1 MPSKINKRGFA
12 LVTLLPLCF
21 SSFLGAVEPIDP
33 TGEYYYPPVKIK
45 KWVELT
51 PKEQAKAAE
60 LGYNREAFA
69 LWLSKQPTTPTWAEA
84 MGYTQPKPTQN

>member
-33 TGEYYYPPVKIK
+33 TGEYYYPPISIK
-45 KWVELT
+45 KWHELSI
-51 PKEQAKAAE
+51 KEQQKAEE
-60 LGYNREAFA
+60 LGFDRQKFA
-69 LWLSKQPTTPTWAEA
+69 LWLSKQPTTPTWGEA
-84 MGYTQPKPTQN
+84 MGYNTKPKK